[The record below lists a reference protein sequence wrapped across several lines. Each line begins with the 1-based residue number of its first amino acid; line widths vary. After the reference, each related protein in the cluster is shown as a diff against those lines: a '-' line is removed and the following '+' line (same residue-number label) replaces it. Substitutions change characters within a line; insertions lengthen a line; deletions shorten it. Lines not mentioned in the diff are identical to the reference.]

1 MSYDGLYRHLQ
12 LSLGAEAFTWGRF
25 DVGGRVAVQL
35 FERSLE
41 VVLKGLGVGMGQPG
55 ARYPGRPKCAGA
67 SWEGASTR
75 SGWAARCYSRR
86 GTVRCGRGPSRPWAW
101 GWTMRANTLLLG
113 VALLATGCASLTP
126 APGRGRSLS
135 YTPRVA
141 EAPALVPSP
150 SEDHPRTSAA
160 LPPSGAAPEVP
171 ERLSRRRRSREV
183 ATGASSGSVPEAVGG
198 IVARGTAQEDAW
210 EKWLTDAGLEER
222 DERPLEGALSPTQ
235 AARLLGALLRKP
247 VTLGTFAPR
256 MAVGYLL
263 REVVEEGEVP
273 REELLRRVE
282 RFARVVVL
290 RPDGY
295 LAWTRTGRTQQKA
308 APVEWRDGAFRAGPF
323 ELGRFYVSNGF
334 VFRLADERLEP
345 VEGSVF
351 VEVYDDADSVGRT
364 LDGAEAAF
372 VKLALSLGHFFTYPL
387 DSIASLKN
395 LPAGVA
401 ALLESS
407 PEYFERFR
415 YMTRGE
421 QVQAVAELATNLL
434 VTTGT
439 ATATKRTVTG
449 ALAGAEA
456 TVPVLSLSAQGTLA
470 IERVAVPVGR
480 AAAVLGGGAGAAI
493 ILHRANTAAGQSS
506 PSGGRGPGQWAPS
519 GEKGASPRAR
529 AYQEQ
534 ITGHSYDEAYWV
546 GGVGRN
552 SGGVKFDGFTDDVLL
567 EAKGPGYA
575 EFFED
580 KLAPKDWFDKS
591 GKARDLIE
599 QARRQRDIVRG
610 MGIRIEWHVAEEHAA
625 NAIRALL
632 KENKIKEISV
642 IHTPARPR
650 VP

>member
-1 MSYDGLYRHLQ
+1 
-12 LSLGAEAFTWGRF
+12 
-25 DVGGRVAVQL
+25 
-35 FERSLE
+35 
-41 VVLKGLGVGMGQPG
+41 
-55 ARYPGRPKCAGA
+55 
-67 SWEGASTR
+67 
-75 SGWAARCYSRR
+75 
-86 GTVRCGRGPSRPWAW
+86 
-101 GWTMRANTLLLG
+101 MRANALLLC
-113 VALLATGCASLTP
+113 VALFSTGCASLSR
-126 APGRGRSLS
+126 APNRSGSLS
-135 YTPRVA
+135 YMPRGATSPTLTQPPGEEPPRARV
-141 EAPALVPSP
+141 SP
-150 SEDHPRTSAA
+150 SLAVA
-160 LPPSGAAPEVP
+160 GPEVL
-171 ERLSRRRRSREV
+171 ERRLLRRVEPRND
-183 ATGASSGSVPEAVGG
+183 ATGAASGGVEAAVGG
-198 IVARGTAQEDAW
+198 IARGTPQTDAW
-210 EKWLTDAGLEER
+210 EKLLTDAGLEDR
-222 DERPLEGALSPTQ
+222 DERPLSGSVLSPTQ
-235 AARLLGALLRKP
+235 AARLMGVLLRKP
-247 VTLGTFAPR
+247 VTLGSFPPR
-256 MAVGYLL
+256 MAVGHLL
-263 REVVEEGEVP
+263 REVLETGEVS
-273 REELLRRVE
+273 RDELLRRVE
-282 RFARVVVL
+282 RFSRVAVL

-295 LAWTRTGRTQQKA
+295 LAWVRTGRTHQKVA
-308 APVEWRDGAFRAGPF
+308 SVEWREGAFGAHQF
-323 ELGRFYVSNGF
+323 ELGRFYVKDGF
-334 VFRLADERLEP
+334 VFRSADERLEP
-345 VEGSVF
+345 VAGPVF
-351 VEVYDDADSVGRT
+351 VEVYDDADSLSRT

-372 VKLALSLGHFFTYPL
+372 VKLALALGHFFTYPL

-421 QVQAVAELATNLL
+421 QVQATAELATNLL

-439 ATATKRTVTG
+439 TSATTRTMTG

-480 AAAVLGGGAGAAI
+480 GAAVLGGGPGAAI

-534 ITGHSYDEAYWV
+534 ISGHSYDEAYWV

-580 KLAPKDWFDKS
+580 KLAPKYWFDKS
-591 GKARDLIE
+591 GRAEDLLD
-599 QARRQRDIVRG
+599 QARRQHDIVQG

-625 NAIRALL
+625 NAIRKLL
-632 KENKIKEISV
+632 EGDNITDITV
-642 IHTPARPR
+642 IHTPARSPA
-650 VP
+650 P

>member
-1 MSYDGLYRHLQ
+1 
-12 LSLGAEAFTWGRF
+12 
-25 DVGGRVAVQL
+25 
-35 FERSLE
+35 
-41 VVLKGLGVGMGQPG
+41 
-55 ARYPGRPKCAGA
+55 
-67 SWEGASTR
+67 
-75 SGWAARCYSRR
+75 
-86 GTVRCGRGPSRPWAW
+86 
-101 GWTMRANTLLLG
+101 MRADALLLA

-126 APGRGRSLS
+126 PPDWDTSLS
-135 YTPRVA
+135 YTTRGATRPELA
-141 EAPALVPSP
+141 PSP
-150 SEDHPRTSAA
+150 NEERPRPSAT
-160 LPPSGAAPEVP
+160 LPPSVAGPEAP

-183 ATGASSGSVPEAVGG
+183 ATGASPGSVAGAVGG
-198 IVARGTAQEDAW
+198 AVARGTAQEDAW
-210 EKWLTDAGLEER
+210 EKLLTDAGLEAR
-222 DERPLEGALSPTQ
+222 DERPIGGALSPTQ
-235 AARLLGALLRKP
+235 AARLLGVLLLRP
-247 VTLGTFAPR
+247 VTLGTFPPR
-256 MAVGYLL
+256 MAVGHLL
-263 REVVEEGEVP
+263 REVLEEGEVS
-273 REELLRRVE
+273 RDELLRRVE
-282 RFARVVVL
+282 RFARVAVL

-308 APVEWRDGAFRAGPF
+308 APVEWRSGAFRAGPF

-334 VFRLADERLEP
+334 VFQLADERLEP

-351 VEVYDDADSVGRT
+351 VEVYDDADYVGRA

-372 VKLALSLGHFFTYPL
+372 VKLALSIGHFITYPL

-401 ALLESS
+401 ALIESS

-439 ATATKRTVTG
+439 ATATTRTITG

-456 TVPVLSLSAQGTLA
+456 TVPVLSLTAQGALA
-470 IERVAVPVGR
+470 IERVTVPVGR
-480 AAAVLGGGAGAAI
+480 AAAVLSGGPGAAI
-493 ILHRANTAAGQSS
+493 ILHLANAAAGQAS

-534 ITGHSYDEAYWV
+534 ISGHSYDDAYWV

-552 SGGVKFDGFTDDVLL
+552 SGGVKFDGFKDGVLL

-580 KLAPKDWFDKS
+580 NLASKYWFEAS
-591 GKARDLIE
+591 GKAEDLVD
-599 QARRQRDIVRG
+599 QATRQRDIVRG
-610 MGIRIEWHVAEEHAA
+610 TGIRIEWHVAEEHAA
-625 NAIRALL
+625 NAIRELL
-632 KENKIKEISV
+632 DGNKIKEITV
-642 IHTPARPR
+642 IHTPAQPLA
-650 VP
+650 P